1 MPRYKSLSFAALA
14 AVAGALMFSA
24 SSVLAQSAPN
34 SQAAGQGM
42 GAMQQQMM
50 QGMMQQMQQC
60 MAKSGAVKGAGQNA
74 MRQQMMDRMHACMK
88 GMSGASHDRGEMP
101 GAAPK
106 MGAEKHHSGS

>member
-1 MPRYKSLSFAALA
+1 MSRCKSLSRVALA

-24 SSVLAQSAPN
+24 SSVLAQSPPN

-60 MAKSGAVKGAGQNA
+60 MAKSGAVKGSDQNA

-88 GMSGASHDRGEMP
+88 GMSGASHDRGEKPESSTKSTEGEHHP
-101 GAAPK
+101 GN
-106 MGAEKHHSGS
+106 